1 MPVGARP
8 RKRPAAS
15 APRSPANT
23 GAEQSALVLASLSRL
38 HLDCVRTLESTA
50 GGGVS
55 EAGRAAAARLAV
67 VATGLRGLIAA
78 AAASPLPSS
87 ETAAAPAVSD
97 TAMEDASPST
107 KKGGSERTRRRR
119 LLRKAKRLAVKKAAT
134 ARVRAAGPDKSRG
147 GDRGVAKP
155 QPPVAVARLKKWPLI
170 RNIIHFYIFLHS
182 HFSLILMQACSSACV
197 VICLKLGVLKT
208 QCSMLNF
215 KTHESSR
222 QTLEI
227 L

>member
-15 APRSPANT
+15 APCSPANT
-23 GAEQSALVLASLSRL
+23 AAEHSASVLASLSRL
-38 HLDCVRTLESTA
+38 HLECVRTLEATV

-55 EAGRAAAARLAV
+55 KAGRAAATRLAV

-97 TAMEDASPST
+97 TALEDAFPST

-134 ARVRAAGPDKSRG
+134 TRVRAAGPDKSRG

-155 QPPVAVARLKKWPLI
+155 QPPVAVAPCR
-170 RNIIHFYIFLHS
+170 
-182 HFSLILMQACSSACV
+182 AAAGD
-197 VICLKLGVLKT
+197 GVG
-208 QCSMLNF
+208 
-215 KTHESSR
+215 
-222 QTLEI
+222 
-227 L
+227 